1 MSWPSATMT
10 GTAYFHSNRNETYR
24 KMMISEKRIARYA
37 DLSTDWP
44 NDELTLR
51 RSRPLI
57 EPNRDPSSAWSLSD
71 CAVVRKCDSISNRVK
86 VLPCDEPVAVRPFTT
101 GSDTPAADA
110 AEFTWATVAGFPV
123 LKSIFV
129 PPVKSIPSFRPVVA
143 RATAPITITTP
154 EIANQSFALPM
165 KSYFFQRSPE
175 PTAPSTRGELMNRTP
190 IRSISAKPLTDDV
203 AAAYRMPA
211 VMSVTTLASMIVW
224 KPRR

>member
-1 MSWPSATMT
+1 M
-10 GTAYFHSNRNETYR
+10 
-24 KMMISEKRIARYA
+24 
-37 DLSTDWP
+37 
-44 NDELTLR
+44 
-51 RSRPLI
+51 
-57 EPNRDPSSAWSLSD
+57 
-71 CAVVRKCDSISNRVK
+71 VRKCDSISNLVK

-110 AEFTWATVAGFPV
+110 AELTWATVAGFPV
-123 LKSIFV
+123 LKSIFE

-143 RATAPITITTP
+143 RAIAPIAITTP
-154 EIANQSFALPM
+154 EIANQSFVLPM

-175 PTAPSTRGELMNRTP
+175 PTAPSTRGELMNWKPLRRPSIARVATTAVKIDVRTP